1 MGMNGWSFHV
11 RQRDHLRLMAMFSES
26 RDLGKRYEL
35 MAHTHARLA
44 RRALEVRS

>member
-1 MGMNGWSFHV
+1 MNEWSFHV
-11 RQRDHLRLMAMFSES
+11 QQRDHLRLMALFAGN

-44 RRALEVRS
+44 RRALESRP